1 MLLIELLP
9 DPTSR
14 ELLIG
19 KERDTLVMT
28 SEERRWARRRVRTSA
43 GREIALALTTGTTLE
58 PGAIIAIE
66 ATWYLQVEAATE
78 RVLAV
83 RPRDRDLA
91 VRIAFEI
98 GNHHFPLA
106 IDGADLLVPD
116 DSAMRQLL
124 DRLGQSWEHRC
135 VIFNPIAKA
144 HRHVS

>member
-1 MLLIELLP
+1 MLLIEQLP
-9 DPTSR
+9 DPTSP

-43 GREIALALTTGTTLE
+43 GRAIALACATGTTLE

-66 ATWYLQVEAATE
+66 ATWYLQVEAAAE
-78 RVLAV
+78 SGA
-83 RPRDRDLA
+83 RDAFNTAIAMLA

-124 DRLGQSWEHRC
+124 DRLGQS
-135 VIFNPIAKA
+135 
-144 HRHVS
+144 